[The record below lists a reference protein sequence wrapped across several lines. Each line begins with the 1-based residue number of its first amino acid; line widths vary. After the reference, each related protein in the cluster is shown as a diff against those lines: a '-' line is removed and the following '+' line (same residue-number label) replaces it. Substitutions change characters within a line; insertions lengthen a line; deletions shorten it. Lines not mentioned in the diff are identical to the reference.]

1 MSYQVLCLALQSG
14 VLLGV
19 FLGVFHVLSSAMP
32 CLTVWCLTR
41 SVSCIIKCHALP
53 YSLVPY

>member
-19 FLGVFHVLSSAMP
+19 FHVLSSAMP
-32 CLTVWCLTR
+32 CLTVWYLTR
-41 SVSCIIKCHALP
+41 SVSCLIKCHALP
-53 YSLVPY
+53 YSLVSY

>member
-14 VLLGV
+14 ALLGV
-19 FLGVFHVLSSAMP
+19 FHALSSAMP

-41 SVSCIIKCHALP
+41 SVSCLIKCCALP
-53 YSLVPY
+53 YSLVSY